1 MCHAGKVPR
10 ERPNPDALLRELQ
23 REEPEGGRGKLK
35 VFLGASAGVGK
46 TFAMLSES
54 HEQRE
59 RGVDVVLGYV
69 ETHGRRETQALIEGL
84 EVLPRAERE
93 YRGVRVEEFDVDGA
107 LTRKPRLIVV
117 DELAHTNAPESRH
130 PKRWQDV
137 EELLDAG
144 IDVYTAVNVQHLE
157 SLNDAVAQ
165 ITGVI
170 VKETVPDAVV
180 ERADEIEVIDIP
192 PDELRQRLKEGKVY
206 VPDRIDH
213 ALEGFFK
220 RGNLIALREMA
231 LRRAADRVD
240 AQMQRVRNEQGVSG
254 LWPTR
259 ERVLVCIA
267 PNRLASRV
275 VRAAAKMGA
284 ASHAEMVA
292 VVVESD
298 RQTNRCAEEHDASR
312 QALRLAQSLG
322 METVTLSGH
331 DIVEAILAYARQR
344 NANLVVVGKPIKP
357 RWREILFGSVV
368 DEMVRRSG
376 EIDVHVITGAVETG
390 EQKSTSRVQVP
401 YGTPKGYAW
410 TAFVTAIATALCAL
424 LYDHVSSANLV
435 MVYLLGVTYVASRFG
450 PGEAAMAS
458 LLSVAIF
465 DLAFVPPRGTLA
477 ISDTQYLITFAVM
490 LLVALVIS
498 RLTLRLREQARSS
511 AERERRT
518 AALYSLSRQLARS
531 RSKVEIA
538 AAAAKEIATVF
549 ESEVAILVPRGGR
562 LTALAPSASA
572 FEELAVAQ
580 WSLEHDGAAGRGT
593 DTLPGSKGLYLPLHG
608 GTGAV
613 GVLAFLPNERQW
625 PLPPAQ
631 RSLLETFGNGLGLA
645 LERAQLAKESHES
658 RVQAES
664 ERTRNALL
672 SSISHDLRTPLT
684 SITGAASA
692 LVARGEGGDLAETI
706 VQESQRLNLQVQ
718 NLLDMTRLQSGE
730 VKPRLEWHSLEEI
743 IGTSLART
751 KALLAGRSVEVRVP
765 VDLPLL
771 EIDGELVLKLF
782 VNLLENAANHTPPGT
797 HLWIAASQGSRVV
810 RVIVADD
817 GPGIPPG
824 SESAIFERFSQGG
837 AKGEGLGLGLA
848 ICRAIMKLHGG
859 VVWAQ
864 KRAGGG
870 AEFHVEFPRP
880 TTQPEVPVG

>member
-1 MCHAGKVPR
+1 
-10 ERPNPDALLRELQ
+10 LREL
-23 REEPEGGRGKLK
+23 RRDDPEPGRGKLK

-46 TFAMLSES
+46 TFAMLSAA
-54 HEQRE
+54 HEQRA
-59 RGVDVVLGYV
+59 RGLDVVLGYV
-69 ETHGRRETQALIEGL
+69 ETHSRRETEALIQDL
-84 EVLPRAERE
+84 EVLPRFAND
-93 YRGVRVEEFDVDGA
+93 YRGVRVEEFDIDGA
-107 LTRKPRLIVV
+107 LARKPKLIVV
-117 DELAHTNAPESRH
+117 DELAHTNAPNSRH
-130 PKRWQDV
+130 LKRWQDV

-170 VKETVPDAVV
+170 VKETVPDAFVDH
-180 ERADEIEVIDIP
+180 ADEIEVIDIP

-206 VPDRIDH
+206 VPERIDH

-220 RGNLIALREMA
+220 RGNLTALRELA

-240 AQMQRVRNEQGVSG
+240 AQMQRLRSEQGVSG

-298 RQTNRCAEEHDASR
+298 RQQNRCAEEHDASR
-312 QALRLAQSLG
+312 QALRLAESLG

-331 DIVEAILAYARQR
+331 DIVEEILHYARRR

-357 RWREILFGSVV
+357 RWREVLFGSVV
-368 DEMVRRSG
+368 DELVRRSG
-376 EIDVHVITGAVETG
+376 EIDVHVITGAPESN
-390 EQKSTSRVQVP
+390 ESKPLRRTSVS
-401 YGTPKGYAW
+401 YGTPQGYGW
-410 TAFVTAIATALCAL
+410 TAAVVALTTGLCAL
-424 LYDHVSSANLV
+424 LYNHVSPANLV
-435 MVYLLGVTYVASRFG
+435 MIYLLGVTLVASRFG
-450 PGEAAMAS
+450 PGEAAIAS
-458 LLSVAIF
+458 LLSVVIF
-465 DLAFVPPRGTLA
+465 DVAFVPPRGTLA
-477 ISDTQYLITFAVM
+477 VSDTQYLITFAVM

-498 RLTLRLREQARSS
+498 RLTFRLREQARNAS
-511 AERERRT
+511 ERERRT

-538 AAAAKEIATVF
+538 AAAAKEIAEVF
-549 ESEVAILVPRGGR
+549 ESEVAILIPNEGGLR
-562 LTALAPSASA
+562 TLATSASS
-572 FEELAVAQ
+572 FEEASVAQ
-580 WSLEHDGAAGRGT
+580 WSLEHDEAAGRGT
-593 DTLPGSKGLYLPLHG
+593 NTLPGSKGLYLPLHG
-608 GTGAV
+608 GAGAV
-613 GVLAFLPNERQW
+613 GVLAFLPNETNW
-625 PLPPAQ
+625 PLPSAQ
-631 RSLLETFGNGLGLA
+631 RNLLETFGNGLGLA
-645 LERAQLAKESHES
+645 LERAQLAKESHDS

-692 LVARGEGGDLAETI
+692 LVERGEGGDLAQTI

-730 VKPRLEWHSLEEI
+730 VKPRLEWNSLEEI
-743 IGTSLART
+743 IGT
-751 KALLAGRSVEVRVP
+751 ALDRNRGLLKDRAVEVRIP
-765 VDLPLL
+765 DNLPLL
-771 EIDGELVLKLF
+771 SIDSELVLKLF

-797 HLWIAASQGSRVV
+797 HLWITASEGSSMVRVV
-810 RVIVADD
+810 VADD

-824 SESAIFERFSQGG
+824 ARWRFLRGFP
-837 AKGEGLGLGLA
+837 
-848 ICRAIMKLHGG
+848 R
-859 VVWAQ
+859 VAQ
-864 KRAGGG
+864 KGRGWASVWPS
-870 AEFHVEFPRP
+870 AAPS
-880 TTQPEVPVG
+880 

>member
-1 MCHAGKVPR
+1 MPTSAVRG
-10 ERPNPDALLRELQ
+10 ERPDPDALLREIQ
-23 REEPEGGRGKLK
+23 RESPETGRGRLK

-46 TFAMLSES
+46 TYAMLSAA
-54 HEQRE
+54 HEQKG
-59 RGVDVVLGYV
+59 RGVDVAIGYA
-69 ETHGRRETQALIEGL
+69 ETHGRQETQALIEGL
-84 EVLPRAERE
+84 DVLPRAARE

-107 LTRKPRLIVV
+107 LVRKPRLIVV

-130 PKRWQDV
+130 LKRWQDV

-157 SLNDAVAQ
+157 SLNDVVAQ
-165 ITGVI
+165 ITGVV
-170 VKETVPDAVV
+170 VKETVPDAIV

-206 VPDRIDH
+206 VPERIEH

-220 RGNLIALREMA
+220 RGNLIALRELA

-240 AQMQRVRNEQGVSG
+240 AQMQRLRSEQGVSG

-267 PNRLASRV
+267 PNRLATRV

-284 ASHAEMVA
+284 ASHAEMIA

-298 RQTNRCAEEHDASR
+298 RQTNRGAEEHDASR
-312 QALRLAQSLG
+312 QALRLAEGLG
-322 METVTLSGH
+322 METVTLGGH
-331 DIVEAILAYARQR
+331 DIVEEILAYARRR

-376 EIDVHVITGAVETG
+376 EIDVHVITGGPEPG
-390 EQKSTSRVQVP
+390 EKRPSSRAPVP
-401 YGTPKGYAW
+401 YGTPKGYLS
-410 TAFVTAIATALCAL
+410 TAVATAVATAVCAAL
-424 LYDHVSSANLV
+424 HDHVAPANLI
-435 MVYLLGVTYVASRFG
+435 MVYLLGVTFVASRFG
-450 PGEAAMAS
+450 PGEAAVAS
-458 LLSVAIF
+458 LLSVVVF
-465 DLAFVPPRGTLA
+465 DLAFVPPRGTFVV
-477 ISDTQYLITFAVM
+477 SDSQYLITFGVM
-490 LLVALVIS
+490 LLVGLIVS
-498 RLTLRLREQARSS
+498 RLTLRLRDQARGS
-511 AERERRT
+511 AERERRS
-518 AALYSLSRQLARS
+518 AALYSLTRQLARS

-538 AAAAKEIATVF
+538 QTGAKEIGAVF
-549 ESEVAILVPRGGR
+549 EAEVAILVPRDGG
-562 LTALAPSASA
+562 LQALAPSPGG
-572 FEELAVAQ
+572 FEEPAVAQ
-580 WSLEHDGAAGRGT
+580 WALEHDEAAGRGT
-593 DTLPGSKGLYLPLHG
+593 DTLPASKGLYLPLHG
-608 GTGAV
+608 GAGAV
-613 GVLAFLPNERQW
+613 GVLAFLPNERNW

-631 RSLLETFGNGLGLA
+631 RNLLETFGNGLGLA

-706 VQESQRLNLQVQ
+706 LQESQRLNLQVQ

-730 VKPRLEWHSLEEI
+730 VQPRLEWNSLEEI
-743 IGTSLART
+743 LGTALART
-751 KALLAGRSVEVRVP
+751 GPLLQGRSIEVSVP
-765 VDLPLL
+765 ADLPLMRV
-771 EIDGELVLKLF
+771 DGELVLKLF
-782 VNLLENAANHTPPGT
+782 VNLLENAAAHTPPDA
-797 HLWIAASQGSRVV
+797 HLWVTTSEGSRVV
-810 RVIVADD
+810 RVVFADD

-824 SESAIFERFSQGG
+824 AETAIFERFTQGG
-837 AKGEGLGLGLA
+837 EQGGGLGLGLA
-848 ICRAIMKLHGG
+848 ICRAIMRLHGG

-864 KRAGGG
+864 RRAGGG

-880 TTQPEVPVG
+880 TEQPEVPVG